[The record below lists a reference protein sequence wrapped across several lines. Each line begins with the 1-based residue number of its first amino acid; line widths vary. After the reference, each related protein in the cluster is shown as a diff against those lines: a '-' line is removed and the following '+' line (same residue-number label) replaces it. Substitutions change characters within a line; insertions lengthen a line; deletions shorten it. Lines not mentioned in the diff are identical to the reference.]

1 MEVIAMAIKKENICN
16 EKEQTLSEKE
26 LVSKY
31 QYLVTKIAR
40 QFKDIPESPENL
52 EEVGYLGLL
61 NAIHLY
67 DNRIHHVEFKTYAQ
81 ILITEEIHQYLL
93 NRNRQIDYPDWL
105 IELNEKVNDF
115 VIKYREDYQRFPQ
128 ISEIASHFNITDS
141 GLQELLKARDSLR
154 ETCFPLY
161 GESQY
166 DISSLKPDL
175 TKIKSRSYQSFKLP
189 IEDLI
194 ILRRAFKRI
203 KEIKEGII
211 YYLFVMDLN
220 QTKLAQMLG
229 MPPEKA
235 KAN

>member
-1 MEVIAMAIKKENICN
+1 MTIKKENIFN
-16 EKEQTLSEKE
+16 EKKQILSEKE

-40 QFKDIPESPENL
+40 QFKGIPESCENL

-61 NAIHLY
+61 NAAYLYESKIHQM
-67 DNRIHHVEFKTYAQ
+67 DFKTYAQ
-81 ILITEEIHQYLL
+81 VLITEEIHQYLL
-93 NRNRQIDYPDWL
+93 DHNHQVDCPVWL
-105 IELNEKVNDF
+105 LELNEKVNNF
-115 VIKYREDYQRFPQ
+115 VIQFRKKYQRTPH
-128 ISEIASHFNITDS
+128 ISEIASHLNIADS
-141 GLQELLKARDSLR
+141 GLQELLKTRDSLR
-154 ETCFPLY
+154 ETCFPFY
-161 GESQY
+161 GESQC
-166 DISSLKPDL
+166 DISSIKPDL
-175 TKIKSRSYQSFKLP
+175 TKIKSQRYQSFKLP

-194 ILRRAFKRI
+194 ILRKAFKRI

-229 MPPEKA
+229 MPPEKV

>member
-1 MEVIAMAIKKENICN
+1 MTIKKENIGN
-16 EKEQTLSEKE
+16 EKEQPLSEKE
-26 LVSKY
+26 LISKY

-40 QFKDIPESPENL
+40 QFKGIPESRENL

-67 DNRIHHVEFKTYAQ
+67 DDRIHHVEFKTYAQ

-93 NRNRQIDYPDWL
+93 NCNRQIECPHWL
-105 IELNEKVNDF
+105 VELNEQVNNF
-115 VIKYREDYQRFPQ
+115 VIQYRENYQRFPQ
-128 ISEIASHFNITDS
+128 VSEIASHFNITDS

-154 ETCFPLY
+154 ETYSPFC

-166 DISSLKPDL
+166 HISSIRPDL
-175 TKIKSRSYQSFKLP
+175 TKIKSRHYQSFKLP

-229 MPPEKA
+229 MPPEKV